1 MFYFEHVPCLIGLE
15 MSGFPVLPQTLH
27 VHQDGP
33 VAVLRLSRPEK
44 RNALDDETIRG
55 IRRFFMDL
63 PDDVGAVV
71 LHGEGQHFCA
81 GLDLGE
87 VAGEPDVHKGILH
100 SQMWHRAFHEIQYAR
115 VPVFTVL
122 HGAVVGGG
130 LELAASTHVRI
141 AEKSAYYALP
151 EGQRGIFLGGGG
163 SVRITRLISL
173 PLVQDLML
181 TGRTLSAEEGLMSG
195 ASQYLVENGAGLVKA
210 LELAKKAAGNAT
222 LTNFAVLHALPHI
235 VESNP
240 SEGFFTESL
249 MAAIAE
255 TAPEAQ
261 KRLRDFLEK
270 RAAKITHK

>member
-1 MFYFEHVPCLIGLE
+1 M
-15 MSGFPVLPQTLH
+15 MSHLSQLPSTLK
-27 VHQDGP
+27 VHRDEN
-33 VAVLRLSRPEK
+33 VAILRLSRPEK
-44 RNALDDETIRG
+44 RNALDDETIKG
-55 IRRFFMDL
+55 IRSFFINL
-63 PDDVGAVV
+63 PDDIRAVV

-81 GLDLGE
+81 GLDLSE
-87 VAGEPDVHKGILH
+87 VTGEPDVYKGILH

-115 VPVFTVL
+115 VPVFSVL

-130 LELAASTHVRI
+130 LELASSTHIRI

-163 SVRITRLISL
+163 SVRITKLIGL
-173 PLVQDLML
+173 PRVQDLML
-181 TGRTLSAEEGLMSG
+181 TGRTLSAEEGLNFG
-195 ASQYLVENGAGLVKA
+195 ASQYLVENGEGLAKA
-210 LELAKKAAGNAT
+210 IELAKKASHNAT

-235 VESNP
+235 SES
-240 SEGFFTESL
+240 SQEDGLFTESL